1 MAVIKKD
8 VMTAAGPLQ
17 LCDGEDV
24 GCEAAVHALNAL
36 FDQADTEA
44 VILVDASNAF
54 NNLNRQVALQNIQ
67 YQCPII
73 SKLLINCYRGN
84 ASLFVDGTA
93 LLSQEGITQGDS
105 LSIAMFALAT
115 VPLTTSVATKSAT
128 QIWFADDAR
137 AGGLW
142 QQREDSGTH

>member
-8 VMTAAGPLQ
+8 IMKAADLVQICAGQ
-17 LCDGEDV
+17 DV

-36 FDQADTEA
+36 FHQADTEA

-54 NNLNRQVALQNIQ
+54 NNLNRQVALRNIQ

-93 LLSQEGITQGDS
+93 LLSQEGITQGDPWCT
-105 LSIAMFALAT
+105 AMFALAT
-115 VPLTTSVATKSAT
+115 VPLIYSIATKSAT
-128 QIWFADDAR
+128 QIWFTDDAG
-137 AGGLW
+137 AGGPLAATG
-142 QQREDSGTH
+142 R